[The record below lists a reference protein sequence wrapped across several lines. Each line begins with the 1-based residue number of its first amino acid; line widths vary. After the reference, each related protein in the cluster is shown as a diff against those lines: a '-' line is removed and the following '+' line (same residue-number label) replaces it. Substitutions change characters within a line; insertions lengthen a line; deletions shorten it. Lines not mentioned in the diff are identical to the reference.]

1 MVRALVQVI
10 SCWFY
15 EFEPNVI
22 FNIEQAWIK
31 AWPNDTGLWGEIIF
45 FLFVCENW
53 QETTAIAWKSRWSPT
68 MSMKVMRRESIA
80 DFPKV
85 EISTLDD
92 EINESFSLRSSGEK
106 NNQTIYIKIK
116 LPGRRHSVKRG
127 SIAELESLELTKKFK
142 GSQVERLM

>member
-1 MVRALVQVI
+1 
-10 SCWFY
+10 
-15 EFEPNVI
+15 
-22 FNIEQAWIK
+22 
-31 AWPNDTGLWGEIIF
+31 
-45 FLFVCENW
+45 
-53 QETTAIAWKSRWSPT
+53 
-68 MSMKVMRRESIA
+68 MKVMRRESIA

-92 EINESFSLRSSGEK
+92 EINDSFSLRSSGGKK
-106 NNQTIYIKIK
+106 NQKIYIKNK